1 MNKVSSDSSVQ
12 PKQTNTDD
20 FLKKAKEESEAL
32 KKKLALLS
40 SKKSNEP
47 LFKLT
52 GELDEARKAD
62 SDDETLVGT
71 IAGSVDSKA
80 TSVYQSILMKDVVD
94 GVLQIT
100 PEVERMLH
108 EEHTRTNIKQL
119 YDDKA
124 VEQLTLMPFEF
135 MDAQDLYIK
144 FANVDKSII
153 GSTSVKIL
161 NNTFM
166 KALVTLAT
174 KYAEEGDDKVKDMI
188 NDKYV
193 ALYKILIARKYL
205 ETEKE
210 DVVRNFISKNLSDDD
225 YFNKRAMDISLAKVL
240 EKGEAPD
247 KLIYIQKTF
256 ASPGDFKEF
265 FEYDPIENEVTSDDQ
280 KKIFK
285 YLTFHNETLESKL
298 LRGLSKTKSPNEP
311 APAGQKYAKRQ
322 LNKAKFAEIMSQNN
336 IKFGGNIP
344 FKSIYDKVIELY
356 DEQFK
361 PKSK

>member
-1 MNKVSSDSSVQ
+1 
-12 PKQTNTDD
+12 
-20 FLKKAKEESEAL
+20 
-32 KKKLALLS
+32 
-40 SKKSNEP
+40 
-47 LFKLT
+47 
-52 GELDEARKAD
+52 
-62 SDDETLVGT
+62 
-71 IAGSVDSKA
+71 
-80 TSVYQSILMKDVVD
+80 MKDVVD

-256 ASPGDFKEF
+256 ASPGDFKAF

-285 YLTFHNETLESKL
+285 YLTFQNETPESKL
-298 LRGLSKTKSPNEP
+298 LRGLTKTKSPNEP
-311 APAGQKYAKRQ
+311 APTGQKYAKRQ